1 MRASAGT
8 SEARAAIV
16 GIAGTILEP
25 EERRL
30 LVEHPPAGFILFKRN
45 CASRSQLLDLT
56 TELRALFP
64 DRWVPILVDQE
75 GGRVQRLGPPHWP
88 QLWPARMLGRLAEHD
103 RPAGEQAT
111 MLQAKALATML
122 REVGIDVVCAPCLD
136 LLMPETTRAI
146 GDRAF
151 GADPGLVAGLGR
163 ITADTLLASGVLPV
177 IKHLP
182 GHGRATCDSHLELP
196 RVVAERALLDA
207 SDWQA
212 FRPLADLPLGMTA
225 HIVFAAIDPDRP
237 ATQSPRVIAEVIRGA
252 IGFQGL
258 LLSDD
263 LSMQALSG
271 PIEERAGLAL
281 AAGCDLALHCNG
293 DAAEVDAVL
302 RVAPPL
308 EPARMARLQA
318 LRPGPAAGEPLDD
331 LVTVLAGLLEA
342 EVGRA

>member
-1 MRASAGT
+1 MRASART
-8 SEARAAIV
+8 DQVKAAVV
-16 GIAGTILEP
+16 GIAGTVLEP
-25 EERRL
+25 HERHL
-30 LVEHPPAGFILFKRN
+30 LSANPPAGFILFKRN
-45 CASRSQLLDLT
+45 CQSRAQLLALT
-56 TELRALFP
+56 NELRALFP

-88 QLWPARMLGRLAEHD
+88 QFWPARTLGRLAERD
-103 RPAGEQAT
+103 RAAGEAAT
-111 MLQAKALATML
+111 TLQARAMATIL
-122 REVGIDVVCAPCLD
+122 REVGIDVVCTPCLD
-136 LLMPETTRAI
+136 LLMPETTKAI

-151 GADPGLVAGLGR
+151 AADPALVARLGR
-163 ITADTLLASGVLPV
+163 ITADTLMEAGVLPV

-182 GHGRATCDSHLELP
+182 GHGRATCDSHIELP
-196 RVVAERALLDA
+196 RVEAESAVLDA
-207 SDWQA
+207 TDWQA

-252 IGFQGL
+252 IGFRGL

-271 PIEERAGLAL
+271 PIEQRASLAL

-302 RVAPPL
+302 QMAPDLAPDT
-308 EPARMARLQA
+308 MAHLQA

-331 LVTVLAGLLEA
+331 LVTALAGLLDA

>member
-1 MRASAGT
+1 MPK
-8 SEARAAIV
+8 AAIV
-16 GIAGTILEP
+16 GIAGAVLLP
-25 EERRL
+25 HERQLFRAK
-30 LVEHPPAGFILFKRN
+30 PPAGFILFKRN
-45 CASRSQLLDLT
+45 CQSRTQLQALT
-56 TELRALFP
+56 AELRALFP

-75 GGRVQRLGPPHWP
+75 GGRVQRLGPPQWP
-88 QLWPARMLGRLAEHD
+88 QLWPARTLGRLAERG
-103 RPAGEQAT
+103 RPAGEAAAA
-111 MLQAKALATML
+111 LQARAMAAIL
-122 REVGIDVVCAPCLD
+122 RQVGIDVVCAPCLD

-151 GADPGLVAGLGR
+151 AADPALVAALGR
-163 ITADTLLASGVLPV
+163 ITADTLMASGVVPV

-196 RVVAERALLDA
+196 RVEAERALLEA
-207 SDWQA
+207 TDWRA

-225 HIVFAAIDPDRP
+225 HIVFAAIDPDHP

-263 LSMQALSG
+263 LGMQALSG
-271 PIEERAGLAL
+271 SIAERALAAL

-293 DAAEVDAVL
+293 EADELEAVL
-302 RVAPPL
+302 NAVPGL
-308 EPARMARLQA
+308 KPARMARLQA
-318 LRPGPAAGEPLDD
+318 LRPGRPSADEPLDG
-331 LVTVLAGLLEA
+331 LVTALADLLDP